1 MTTIE
6 DYLAHRGP
14 ARWVD
19 RLIEANA
26 DQALVECDVPAGGR
40 MVRDGAMPAWAG
52 VELMAQAVAVWAGA
66 RARRE
71 GRPVRLG
78 FLLGTRCYE
87 SQCDGFPSGS
97 TLLVSARREIV
108 SDEGLGMFDCRIQ
121 RGDELLA
128 QARVAVFE
136 PNDPTLFLDGVDE
149 HAQGAGDD

>member
-1 MTTIE
+1 MRTIE

-19 RLIEANA
+19 RLIEADA
-26 DQALVECDVPAGGR
+26 DQALVECDVPAEGR

-66 RARRE
+66 RARSE
-71 GRPVRLG
+71 ERPVRLG
-78 FLLGTRCYE
+78 FLLGTRAYDCR
-87 SQCDGFPSGS
+87 CDGFASGS
-97 TLLVSARREIV
+97 TLRVSARRELV
-108 SDEGLGMFDCRIQ
+108 SDEGLGMFDCRIH

-136 PNDPTLFLDGVDE
+136 PNDPTQFLDGTDE
-149 HAQGAGDD
+149 RGQGASDD